1 MFVSFIRETGRVGA
15 WKGVGE
21 SVTKIFPKFR
31 IFCENYTSFSDFLKL
46 FRQYLEKIITYFG
59 KILFYLVNFHY
70 CTKMGKY

>member
-46 FRQYLEKIITYFG
+46 FRQY
-59 KILFYLVNFHY
+59 
-70 CTKMGKY
+70 

>member
-31 IFCENYTSFSDFLKL
+31 IFCKNYTSFSDFLKL

-59 KILFYLVNFHY
+59 KILFYLVNFHC